1 MSKTFSYTEESQ
13 VSRTDLLWQKIML
26 LEFYFCKV
34 MYVFLRFVYILFYYY
49 FFQIVII
56 YIVYFWGEHRW
67 DGEESEVKSFLIYG
81 Q

>member
-1 MSKTFSYTEESQ
+1 
-13 VSRTDLLWQKIML
+13 
-26 LEFYFCKV
+26 

-81 Q
+81 QWKDAGSLKSFGSNIILKLL